1 MNMGEYGGRLQRIG
15 LANQQAMA
23 DIENKRISDYIAQKN
38 LESEAKSEAVGS
50 LVGGLAGGVKGY
62 YNKKRDDHAATQS
75 ERRAQYEEQNTRD
88 YIKAVTE
95 GRTPDEPEPF
105 RPETFDFMTAMKK
118 DLSDIGW
125 VDP

>member
-1 MNMGEYGGRLQRIG
+1 MNMGEYGGKLQRMG
-15 LANQQAMA
+15 LANLEAMA
-23 DIENKRISDYIAQKN
+23 DIENRRQWEQYAADQASDKAQG
-38 LESEAKSEAVGS
+38 EAMGT

-62 YNKKRDDHAATQS
+62 YSKKRDDHAATQAA
-75 ERRAQYEEQNTRD
+75 RRAQYEEQNTD
-88 YIKAVTE
+88 EYIKAVKE

-125 VDP
+125 IDP